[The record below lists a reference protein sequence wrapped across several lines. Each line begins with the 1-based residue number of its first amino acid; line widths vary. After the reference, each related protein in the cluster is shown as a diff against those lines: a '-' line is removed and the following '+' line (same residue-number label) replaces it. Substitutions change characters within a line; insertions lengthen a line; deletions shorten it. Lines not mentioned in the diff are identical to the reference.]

1 MKNFHNFIINIRT
14 KGGKQKMCINKDHL
28 KKLIKKGCFKTKKC
42 LKKQRKII
50 YKMLGVKDVQ

>member
-1 MKNFHNFIINIRT
+1 
-14 KGGKQKMCINKDHL
+14 MCINKDHL

-50 YKMLGVKDVQ
+50 YKMLGVKNVQ